1 LWTRGQEGGILRSRW
16 ILPTAEGFTETATP
30 LISFKPEAVERLLAQ
45 HQSALTLPQY
55 QHIQRWVERGAEGIN
70 AHVLIWIC
78 RLLKCLPT
86 DIMQTV

>member
-1 LWTRGQEGGILRSRW
+1 LNQ
-16 ILPTAEGFTETATP
+16 
-30 LISFKPEAVERLLAQ
+30 FKTEAVERLLAQ

-55 QHIQRWVERGAEGIN
+55 QSIQRHVERGAEGIN
-70 AHVLIWIC
+70 AYVLAEIC

>member
-1 LWTRGQEGGILRSRW
+1 MGF
-16 ILPTAEGFTETATP
+16 PPAEGFNGTITP
-30 LISFKPEAVERLLAQ
+30 LNSFKTEAVERLLAQ

-55 QHIQRWVERGAEGIN
+55 QSIQRWLERGAEGIN
-70 AHVLIWIC
+70 AYVLAEIC